1 MSHRHSR
8 KSEKGAALL
17 TVLLLVAVLA
27 ILAAHGIDR
36 IAGAAKLTSNSREL
50 AQAQAYMV
58 AAENLGME
66 TAQKIVEPS
75 PGRTTNLGDWNGR
88 VNQVPVPGGI
98 ISATISDGGNCF
110 NINSLVSQEQNIYVA
125 RQAGL
130 DQFIRLMGLLD
141 VPQGDALDI
150 AASLVDWLDSDT
162 VALAGGAEDEYYLQS
177 QRAYRTANNLIV
189 DISELRAI
197 KGIDAAIYARLVP
210 WICALPIAELSPV
223 NINTLRPE
231 QSLLLEILSENP
243 VSSVDIRQ
251 FLGRRPETGFSSVT
265 EFWSRPL
272 PASFDATPEV
282 QRQVKVATRWFRLD
296 LTVEMQSALIE
307 EQALVDAGLQ
317 PARLVQRRR
326 GDAL

>member
-1 MSHRHSR
+1 MSHGHSG

-58 AAENLGME
+58 AAENLGMQ
-66 TAQKIVEPS
+66 TAQQIVELS

-88 VNQVPVPGGI
+88 INRVPVPGGI

-110 NINSLVSQEQNIYVA
+110 NINSLVRQEQNIYIP

-141 VPQGDALDI
+141 VPQGDAFDI
-150 AASLVDWLDSDT
+150 AASVVDWLDSDT
-162 VALAGGAEDEYYLQS
+162 IATPGGAEDEYYLQS
-177 QRAYRTANNLIV
+177 ERAYRTANNLIV
-189 DISELRAI
+189 DVSELRAI

-265 EFWSRPL
+265 EFWSRPV
-272 PASFDATPEV
+272 PASFGATPQV

>member
-1 MSHRHSR
+1 MSKMSFG

-36 IAGAAKLTSNSREL
+36 IAGAAKLTSNAREL

-66 TAQKIVEPS
+66 TAQQITAAS

-88 VNQVPVPGGI
+88 PNRMPVEGGI
-98 ISATISDGGNCF
+98 ITASISDGGNCF
-110 NINSLVSQEQNIYVA
+110 NINGLVRQEQSIFSA

-141 VPQGDALDI
+141 VPQGDAIDI
-150 AASLVDWLDSDT
+150 AASVADWLDSDT
-162 VALAGGAEDEYYLQS
+162 IAAPGGAEDEYYLQS
-177 QRAYRTANNLIV
+177 ERAYRTANNLMV
-189 DISELRAI
+189 DISELRAV
-197 KGIDAAIYARLVP
+197 KGVDPAIYARLAP
-210 WICALPIAELSPV
+210 WICALPIAELSPINV
-223 NINTLRPE
+223 NTLKPE

-243 VSSVDIRQ
+243 VNSVEIRQ
-251 FLGRRPETGFSSVT
+251 FLGRRPETGFSSVGD
-265 EFWSRPL
+265 FWSRPV
-272 PASFDATPEV
+272 PGRFGAGSEV

-296 LTVEMQSALIE
+296 LTVEMQSALVE

-326 GDAL
+326 GDTL